1 MFRTEMTKICVLY
14 AVTPLHAGSGQA
26 LGAVDLPIQRERHT
40 GWLHVQA
47 SGVKGAFRDWF
58 HRFNLVNGAKV
69 PGATTQAR
77 RLTEQIFGKEEGAEQ
92 GGQAGAVSV
101 TDARILAFPVRSNTA
116 PFVWVT
122 CPAVLN
128 RLKRDMSL
136 CDTND
141 ELPMLSPA
149 NMDDCIPITGSFPQK
164 VVLEDLAVS
173 TAGNISTLK
182 TDIEK
187 LKGIF
192 QKLSPQVTRLLL
204 ITDQNFSFLTE
215 TATEIQ
221 PQIRIDFETGT
232 ADDGSLR
239 YQELLPADS
248 VLYTLVFFGQER
260 TAEESGLIC
269 EVIRDHVMNA
279 ISSHIQMGGDMT
291 LGRGIMEVNWQ
302 PGK

>member
-1 MFRTEMTKICVLY
+1 MFKTEMTKICVLY

-40 GWLHVQA
+40 GWPQVQA

-58 HRFNLVNGAKV
+58 HRFNLFNGAEV
-69 PGATTQAR
+69 TDATAQAR

-92 GGQAGAVSV
+92 GGQTGAVSV
-101 TDARILAFPVRSNTA
+101 TDARILAFPVRSNIA

-122 CPAVLN
+122 CPAVLD

-136 CDTND
+136 CDTKD
-141 ELPMLSPA
+141 ELPVFSLA
-149 NMDDCIPITGSFPQK
+149 NMDDGIPITGSFPQK
-164 VVLEDLAVS
+164 VVLEDLAVFTS
-173 TAGNISTLK
+173 GNISALK
-182 TDIEK
+182 ADIEK

-192 QKLSPQVTRLLL
+192 QKLAPQVTRLLL

-239 YQELLPADS
+239 YQELLPADA
-248 VLYTLVFFGQER
+248 VLYTIVFFGQER
-260 TAEESGLIC
+260 TAGESALIS
-269 EVIRDHVMNA
+269 EVIRDYVMAA